1 MNKNKS
7 GQKYIEK
14 WLSSSIANEITLSRF
29 DFEETCEF
37 IKNVLAITTSLPLS
51 VRKCS
56 VTPKETGFIIDAIT
70 ALFKEGKLYID
81 DSGSGA
87 LILMKMRTIPG
98 SIYPKH
104 ARSCVEAYQYF
115 G

>member
-1 MNKNKS
+1 LHNSVLPERVHEQNKS

-56 VTPKETGFIIDAIT
+56 VTPKETRVYNRRYYGIVQGRKAV
-70 ALFKEGKLYID
+70 
-81 DSGSGA
+81 
-87 LILMKMRTIPG
+87 
-98 SIYPKH
+98 H
-104 ARSCVEAYQYF
+104 
-115 G
+115 